1 MAVVLAPETLVTI
14 GSFPFTNTVLHTI
27 IVDGIVLT
35 GLFFLQKQYTQ
46 KVPGFMQN
54 VLEYVVDGMYNL
66 TESVAGKNTDTIFPW
81 FMSFFIFIIVSNWL
95 ALFPGFGTIGF
106 TRGEEFVPLLRSAGS
121 DINFTLALALISAVA
136 THTLAIRAVGIKDYL
151 LRYFS
156 LNPIF
161 LFVGLLE
168 IVSEFTKII
177 SLSFRLFG
185 NILAGEAVLSTISS
199 MFAFLLPLPFMG
211 LEIIVGLVQAL
222 VFSILTMAF
231 MAILMTP
238 HHAEEGGEH

>member
-1 MAVVLAPETLVTI
+1 MAVVLSAETLFHI
-14 GSFPFTNTVLHTI
+14 GNFPFTNTVLHTLL
-27 IVDGIVLT
+27 VDGIVIAGVVT
-35 GLFFLQKQYTQ
+35 LQKQYTQ
-46 KVPGFMQN
+46 KVPGFLQN
-54 VLEYVVDGMYNL
+54 ALEYVVSGLYSL
-66 TESVAGKNTDTIFPW
+66 TESVAGKNTNTVFPW
-81 FMSFFIFIIVSNWL
+81 FMTFFIFILISNWL
-95 ALFPGFGTIGF
+95 ALLPGFGTIGF
-106 TRGEEFVPLLRSAGS
+106 NHGEEFIPLLRSAGS
-121 DINFTLALALISAVA
+121 DINFTLGLALISAVA

-156 LNPIF
+156 FNPIF
-161 LFVGLLE
+161 LFVGMLE

-199 MFAFLLPLPFMG
+199 MFAFLLPLPFMA

-222 VFSILTMAF
+222 VFAILTMAF

-238 HHAEEGGEH
+238 HHQEEGGEH